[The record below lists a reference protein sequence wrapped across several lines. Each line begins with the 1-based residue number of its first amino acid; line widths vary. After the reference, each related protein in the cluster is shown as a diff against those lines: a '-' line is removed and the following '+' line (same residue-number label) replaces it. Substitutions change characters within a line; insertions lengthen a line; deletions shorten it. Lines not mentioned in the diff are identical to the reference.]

1 MVSAGS
7 LLRTARQAAGRA
19 ASGGRHRATSGRLT
33 YRALVLVL
41 RTIVCEELLRGVEQK
56 YKAAG
61 KVAEPL
67 ELIERSIDAACAK
80 VNTPHEKKVCYYLVP
95 IKRKISTPMSA
106 FTPVDRICK
115 KLKKESPEL
124 CTVREAIKVEPGKT
138 DYTTLNIRDLK
149 KILAD
154 RGQQCSGCL
163 EKSEF
168 VKKCLETEGKS
179 KEEL

>member
-1 MVSAGS
+1 MREPGCGRGAAAERRGLTRARARVAGE
-7 LLRTARQAAGRA
+7 LA
-19 ASGGRHRATSGRLT
+19 
-33 YRALVLVL
+33 
-41 RTIVCEELLRGVEQK
+41 VCEELLRGVEGK
-56 YKAAG
+56 FKAAG
-61 KVAEPL
+61 KVADPID
-67 ELIERSIDAACAK
+67 LIERTIDAACAK
-80 VNTPHEKKVCYYLVP
+80 VTTPHEKKVCYYVVP

-124 CTVREAIKVEPGKT
+124 CSVREAIKVEAGKT

-154 RGQQCSGCL
+154 RGQQCAGCL

-168 VKKCLETEGKS
+168 VKKCIETEGKS
-179 KEEL
+179 KDEL

>member
-1 MVSAGS
+1 MLAAHTTARWTTSRASRAAGRRPAARGRLTDRARAL
-7 LLRTARQAAGRA
+7 LLRT
-19 ASGGRHRATSGRLT
+19 T
-33 YRALVLVL
+33 
-41 RTIVCEELLRGVEQK
+41 VCEDLLRGVLEK
-56 YKAAG
+56 FKAAG
-61 KVAEPL
+61 KVADPI

-124 CTVREAIKVEPGKT
+124 CAVREAIKVEVGKT